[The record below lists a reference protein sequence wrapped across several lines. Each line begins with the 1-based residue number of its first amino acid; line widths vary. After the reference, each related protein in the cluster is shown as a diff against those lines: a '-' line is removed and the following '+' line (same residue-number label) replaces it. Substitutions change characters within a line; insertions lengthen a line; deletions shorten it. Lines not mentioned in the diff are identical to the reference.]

1 MSNYILRR
9 IGLAIVTFFGITVL
23 VFMISSMASGSPL
36 ELLLSNQN
44 ISPAEVERQ
53 RIKLGLDQPVY
64 IQYFFLA
71 EELPAG

>member
-1 MSNYILRR
+1 
-9 IGLAIVTFFGITVL
+9 
-23 VFMISSMASGSPL
+23 MISSMASGSPL

-64 IQYFFLA
+64 IQYFSWLKNFLQGNLG
-71 EELPAG
+71 ESYRTGQP

>member
-44 ISPAEVERQ
+44 ISPAEVERS
-53 RIKLGLDQPVY
+53 GLSWDWTSLSIYSIFP
-64 IQYFFLA
+64 
-71 EELPAG
+71 G